1 MTFSNKGVDDL
12 SKTALITGASMG
24 IGLDLAVL
32 AARDGYDCILVS
44 RNEPRL
50 HELKKV
56 LEKRYRVSVH
66 VFALDLSEHGADK
79 RLIAAIDE
87 AGLTVDFLINN
98 AGFGTTGAFADLDA
112 ETEAEEVRLNV
123 NTLTALTKAY
133 LPAMIERNHGYVLN
147 VASVAAYQPGPYM
160 AVYYAT
166 KAYVL
171 SLTEAL
177 HAEVKGTGVHVS
189 VLCPGP
195 TDTDFFNRAGSE
207 MMVSKMPSHL
217 VAFFGYK
224 GVMQNKR
231 VIVPGLSNQ
240 LLVGLAKVMPR
251 AVSLEILR
259 RMQKPGDKSIPE
271 TT

>member
-1 MTFSNKGVDDL
+1 MT
-12 SKTALITGASMG
+12 KTALITGASTG

-32 AARDGYDCILVS
+32 AARDGFDCILVARS
-44 RNEPRL
+44 ETRL

-56 LEKRYRVSVH
+56 LEKRYNIGVT
-66 VFALDLSEHGADK
+66 VFAIDLSEHDAVK
-79 RLIAAIDE
+79 RLTNAIEDAE
-87 AGLTVDFLINN
+87 LTVDFLINN
-98 AGFGTTGAFADLDA
+98 AGFGTAGEFIELDA

-123 NTLTALTKAY
+123 NALTELTKAY
-133 LPAMIERNHGYVLN
+133 LPDMVARNHGYVLN
-147 VASVAAYQPGPYM
+147 VASVAAFQPGPYM

-171 SLTEAL
+171 SLTEAI
-177 HAEVKGTGVHVS
+177 HAETKGTGVNVS

-195 TDTDFFNRAGSE
+195 TDTGFFNRAGSE

-224 GVMQNKR
+224 GVMKNKR
-231 VIVPGLSNQ
+231 VIIPGLSNQ
-240 LLVGLAKVMPR
+240 ALVGLAKIMPR

-259 RMQKPGDKSIPE
+259 RFQKPTDASVEQLP
-271 TT
+271 TS

>member
-1 MTFSNKGVDDL
+1 MT
-12 SKTALITGASMG
+12 KTALITGASTG

-32 AARDGYDCILVS
+32 AARDGFDCILVARS
-44 RNEPRL
+44 EPRL

-56 LEKRYRVSVH
+56 LEKRYNICVH
-66 VFALDLSEHGADK
+66 VFAIDLSEHGAAK
-79 RLIAAIDE
+79 RLTSAIE
-87 AGLTVDFLINN
+87 AAGLTVDFLINN
-98 AGFGTTGAFADLDA
+98 AGFGTAGEFIELDA

-123 NTLTALTKAY
+123 NALTELTKAY
-133 LPAMIERNHGYVLN
+133 LPDMVARNHGYVLN
-147 VASVAAYQPGPYM
+147 VASVAAFQPGPYM

-177 HAEVKGTGVHVS
+177 HAETKGTGVHVS

-195 TDTDFFNRAGSE
+195 TDTGFFNRAGSD

-224 GVMQNKR
+224 GVMNNKR
-231 VIVPGLSNQ
+231 VIIPGLSNQ
-240 LLVGLAKVMPR
+240 ALVGLSKIMPR

-259 RMQKPGDKSIPE
+259 RFQKPTDSSIEQLP
-271 TT
+271 TS

>member
-1 MTFSNKGVDDL
+1 MT
-12 SKTALITGASMG
+12 KTALITGASTG

-32 AARDGYDCILVS
+32 AARDGFDCILVS
-44 RNEPRL
+44 RSEPRL

-56 LEKRYRVSVH
+56 LEKRYRVNVH
-66 VFALDLSEHGADK
+66 VFALDLSEHQAVE
-79 RLIAAIDE
+79 RLTSSIDD
-87 AGLTVDFLINN
+87 AGLKVDFLINN
-98 AGFGTTGAFADLDA
+98 AGFGTAGEFIEIDA

-123 NTLTALTKAY
+123 NALTELTKAY
-133 LPAMIERNHGYVLN
+133 LPGMVKRNHGYVLN
-147 VASVAAYQPGPYM
+147 VASVAAFQPGPYM

-195 TDTDFFNRAGSE
+195 TDTGFFNRAGSE
-207 MMVSKMPSHL
+207 MMISKMPSHL

-231 VIVPGLSNQ
+231 VIVPGVSNQ
-240 LLVGLAKVMPR
+240 LLVAAAKLMPR

-259 RMQKPGDKSIPE
+259 RFQKPSGGGSEDVS
-271 TT
+271 TV

>member
-1 MTFSNKGVDDL
+1 MT
-12 SKTALITGASMG
+12 KTALITGASTG

-32 AARDGYDCILVS
+32 AARDGFDCILAA
-44 RNEPRL
+44 RNETRL

-56 LEKRYRVSVH
+56 LEKRYNIKVY
-66 VFALDLSEHGADK
+66 VFALDLSEYNAAK
-79 RLIAAIDE
+79 RLTNAIDD
-87 AGLTVDFLINN
+87 AGLQVDFLINN
-98 AGFGTTGAFADLDA
+98 AGFGTSGEFVELDP

-123 NTLTALTKAY
+123 NTLTELTKAY
-133 LPAMIERNHGYVLN
+133 LPGMVERNHGYVLN
-147 VASVAAYQPGPYM
+147 VASVAAFQPGPYM

-177 HAEVKGTGVHVS
+177 HAEVKDTGVNVS

-195 TDTDFFNRAGSE
+195 TETGFFNRAGSE

-224 GVMQNKR
+224 GVMKNKR
-231 VIVPGLSNQ
+231 VIIPGLSNQ
-240 LLVGLAKVMPR
+240 ALVGLAKIMPR

-259 RMQKPGDKSIPE
+259 RFQKPTDISVEQLP
-271 TT
+271 TP

>member
-1 MTFSNKGVDDL
+1 MDDL

-32 AARDGYDCILVS
+32 AARDGYDCILIS

-56 LEKRYRVSVH
+56 LEKRYRIQVH
-66 VFALDLSEHGADK
+66 VFAMDLSEHGAAK
-79 RLIAAIDE
+79 RLTHAIEE

-98 AGFGTTGAFADLDA
+98 AGFGTAGAFADLDA

-123 NTLTALTKAY
+123 NALTELTKAY
-133 LPAMIERNHGYVLN
+133 LPEMVARNHGYVLN
-147 VASVAAYQPGPYM
+147 VASVAAFQPGPYM

-207 MMVSKMPSHL
+207 LMMSKMPSHL

-240 LLVGLAKVMPR
+240 LLVGFAKLMPR
-251 AVSLEILR
+251 ALSLEILR
-259 RMQKPGDKSIPE
+259 RVQKPGETATPE

>member
-1 MTFSNKGVDDL
+1 MT
-12 SKTALITGASMG
+12 KTALITGASTG

-32 AARDGYDCILVS
+32 AARDGFDCILVS

-56 LEKRYRVSVH
+56 LEKRYRVHVY
-66 VFALDLSEHGADK
+66 VFALDLAEHHAAT
-79 RLIAAIDE
+79 RLTEAIED

-98 AGFGTTGAFADLDA
+98 AGFGTSGEFIDLDA

-123 NTLTALTKAY
+123 NTLTELTKAY
-133 LPAMIERNHGYVLN
+133 LPDMVRRNYGYVLN
-147 VASVAAYQPGPYM
+147 VASIAAFQPGPYM

-177 HAEVKGTGVHVS
+177 HAEVKGTGVNVS

-195 TDTDFFNRAGSE
+195 TDTRFFNRSGSE

-231 VIVPGLSNQ
+231 VIVPGVSNQ
-240 LLVGLAKVMPR
+240 LLLAAAKLMPR
-251 AVSLEILR
+251 TVSLEILR
-259 RMQKPGDKSIPE
+259 RFQKPTDVGIEHAPTDITESI
-271 TT
+271 

>member
-1 MTFSNKGVDDL
+1 ML

-56 LEKRYRVSVH
+56 LETRYRINVH
-66 VFALDLSEHGADK
+66 VFALDLAKHD
-79 RLIAAIDE
+79 AAIRLTTMIAE

-98 AGFGTTGAFADLDA
+98 AGFGTSGAFADLDA
-112 ETEAEEVRLNV
+112 ETEADEVRLNV
-123 NTLTALTKAY
+123 NTLTELTKAY
-133 LPAMIERNHGYVLN
+133 LPGMLERDHGYVLN
-147 VASVAAYQPGPYM
+147 VASVAAFQPGPYM

-171 SLTEAL
+171 SFTEAI
-177 HAEVKGTGVHVS
+177 HAEVKGSGVHVS

-195 TDTDFFNRAGSE
+195 TDTNFFNRAGSE
-207 MMVSKMPSHL
+207 LSFSKMPSHL

-224 GVMQNKR
+224 GVMNNKR
-231 VIVPGLSNQ
+231 VIIPGLSNQ
-240 LLVGLAKVMPR
+240 LLVGFAKLMPR
-251 AVSLEILR
+251 ALSLEVLR
-259 RMQKPGDKSIPE
+259 HVQKPADGTPAES

>member
-1 MTFSNKGVDDL
+1 MT
-12 SKTALITGASMG
+12 KTALITGASTG

-32 AARDGYDCILVS
+32 AARDGFDCILVS

-66 VFALDLSEHGADK
+66 VFALDLSEHQAVK
-79 RLIAAIDE
+79 RLTSAIAD

-98 AGFGTTGAFADLDA
+98 AGFGTAGEFIELDA

-123 NTLTALTKAY
+123 NALTELTKAY
-133 LPAMIERNHGYVLN
+133 LPGMVERNHGYVLN
-147 VASVAAYQPGPYM
+147 VASVAAFQPGPYM

-195 TDTDFFNRAGSE
+195 TDTGFFNRAGSE

-224 GVMQNKR
+224 GVMNNKR
-231 VIVPGLSNQ
+231 VVVPGVSNQ
-240 LLVGLAKVMPR
+240 LLVAAAKLMPR

-259 RMQKPGDKSIPE
+259 RFQKPSNAGTEDVP

>member
-1 MTFSNKGVDDL
+1 ML

-56 LEKRYRVSVH
+56 LETRYRINVH
-66 VFALDLSEHGADK
+66 IFALDLAKHDAAV
-79 RLIAAIDE
+79 RLTTMIAE

-98 AGFGTTGAFADLDA
+98 AGFGTSGAFADLDA
-112 ETEAEEVRLNV
+112 ETEADEVRLNV
-123 NTLTALTKAY
+123 NTLTELTKAY
-133 LPAMIERNHGYVLN
+133 LPGMLERAHGYVLN
-147 VASVAAYQPGPYM
+147 VASVAAFQPGPYM
-160 AVYYAT
+160 AVYSAT

-171 SLTEAL
+171 SFTEAI
-177 HAEVKGTGVHVS
+177 HAEVKGSGVHVS

-195 TDTDFFNRAGSE
+195 TDTNFFNRAGSE
-207 MMVSKMPSHL
+207 LSCSKMPSHL

-224 GVMQNKR
+224 GVMNNKR
-231 VIVPGLSNQ
+231 VIIPGLSNQ
-240 LLVGLAKVMPR
+240 LLVGVAKWMPR
-251 AVSLEILR
+251 AVSLEVLR
-259 RMQKPGDKSIPE
+259 RVQKPTDGTPAES
-271 TT
+271 

>member
-1 MTFSNKGVDDL
+1 MT
-12 SKTALITGASMG
+12 KTALITGASTG

-32 AARDGYDCILVS
+32 AARDGFDCILVARS
-44 RNEPRL
+44 EPRL

-56 LEKRYRVSVH
+56 LEKRYNIGVN
-66 VFALDLSEHGADK
+66 VFAIDLSEHDAVK
-79 RLIAAIDE
+79 RLTNAIED

-98 AGFGTTGAFADLDA
+98 AGFGTAGEFIELDA

-123 NTLTALTKAY
+123 NALTELTKAY
-133 LPAMIERNHGYVLN
+133 LPDMVARNHGYVLN
-147 VASVAAYQPGPYM
+147 VASVAAFQPGPYM

-177 HAEVKGTGVHVS
+177 HAETKGTGVNVS

-195 TDTDFFNRAGSE
+195 TDTGFFNRAGSE

-224 GVMQNKR
+224 GVMKNKR
-231 VIVPGLSNQ
+231 VIIPGLSNQ
-240 LLVGLAKVMPR
+240 ALVGLAKIMPR

-259 RMQKPGDKSIPE
+259 RFQKPTDASVEQLP
-271 TT
+271 TS

>member
-1 MTFSNKGVDDL
+1 M

-32 AARDGYDCILVS
+32 AARDGFDCILVS
-44 RNEPRL
+44 RSEPRL

-56 LEKRYRVSVH
+56 LEKRYRVAVH
-66 VFALDLSEHGADK
+66 VVAMDLSKPD
-79 RLIAAIDE
+79 AARTLVQTIE
-87 AGLTVDFLINN
+87 ENGWTVDFLINN
-98 AGFGTTGAFADLDA
+98 AGFGTSGAFVDIDA

-123 NTLTALTKAY
+123 NTLTELTKAY
-133 LPAMIERNHGYVLN
+133 LPRMVERDYGYVLN
-147 VASVAAYQPGPYM
+147 VASVAAFQPGPYM

-171 SLTEAL
+171 SLTEAI
-177 HAEVKGTGVHVS
+177 HAEVKGTNVHVS

-195 TDTDFFNRAGSE
+195 TETDFFNRAGNE
-207 MMVSKMPSHL
+207 MMVAKMPSHL

-224 GVMQNKR
+224 GVMNNKR
-231 VIVPGLSNQ
+231 VIVPGVTNQ

-259 RMQKPGDKSIPE
+259 RFQKPKDVGSNEAPSL
-271 TT
+271 